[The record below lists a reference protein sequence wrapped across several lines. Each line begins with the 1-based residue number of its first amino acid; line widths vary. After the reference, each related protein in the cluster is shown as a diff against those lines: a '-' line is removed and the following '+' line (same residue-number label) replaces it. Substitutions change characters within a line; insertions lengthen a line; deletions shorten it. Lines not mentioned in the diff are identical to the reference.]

1 MCEYDVVKHTI
12 RVKTYFSLASA
23 ERGLPSSVSKLDEVL
38 SLFCS
43 SGDVG
48 GVHPSIRTDGAH
60 VVTEDANEESA
71 VSVVVA
77 GGRIGS
83 IGIMLEPN
91 LCTYFSHLSLST
103 RLDISSNFGMTM

>member
-1 MCEYDVVKHTI
+1 MNMTLSKTQSVYKH
-12 RVKTYFSLASA
+12 VFLLLLLKKGY
-23 ERGLPSSVSKLDEVL
+23 LPSSVSKLDEVL
-38 SLFCS
+38 SLSCS

-77 GGRIGS
+77 GRDCAGRIGS
-83 IGIMLEPN
+83 IGIMLQPN
-91 LCTYFSHLSLST
+91 
-103 RLDISSNFGMTM
+103 

>member
-1 MCEYDVVKHTI
+1 MVPPVKPKNLAQVAS
-12 RVKTYFSLASA
+12 RCALASA

-38 SLFCS
+38 SLSCS

-77 GGRIGS
+77 GRDGAGS
-83 IGIMLEPN
+83 IGIMLQPN
-91 LCTYFSHLSLST
+91 
-103 RLDISSNFGMTM
+103 